1 MIEHY
6 NHFLPKLMNV
16 TAVTLGHHVYFAI
29 HKESISHQLRKHE
42 MVHVQ
47 QYAQIGFIRF
57 LFRYFKEYIRY
68 RLKGL
73 DHYHAYLEI
82 SYEKEARQKETLN
95 D

>member
-6 NHFLPKLMNV
+6 NHLLPKLMNV
-16 TAVTLGHHVYFAI
+16 TAVTLGQHVYYAI
-29 HKESISHQLRKHE
+29 NKESISKRLRKHE
-42 MVHVQ
+42 MVHVI
-47 QYAQIGFIRF
+47 QYKQLGFMHF
-57 LFRYFKEYIRY
+57 LYRYFKEYIGF

-73 DHYHAYLEI
+73 DHYHAYIEI